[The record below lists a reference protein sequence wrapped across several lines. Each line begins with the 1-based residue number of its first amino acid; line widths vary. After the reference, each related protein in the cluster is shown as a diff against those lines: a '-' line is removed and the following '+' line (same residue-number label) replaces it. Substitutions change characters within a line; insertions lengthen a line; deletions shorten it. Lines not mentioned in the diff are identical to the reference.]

1 MNNKNVRTIIDIE
14 FLFNDTQLLVYR
26 FSKLLLKLGKMKYEN
41 FVSDT

>member
-26 FSKLLLKLGKMKYEN
+26 VSKLLLKLGKMKYEN